1 MRLAALFVSVSAA
14 LAACTTPTA
23 PEAPP
28 QEAAQATPPPMIVGG
43 YSSSNL
49 SDDGV
54 KAAQAIAVNEIYTR
68 NPTRALVDK
77 VSAETQVVAG
87 LNYRFTIVMTGGAA
101 YRVIVFRNLQG
112 GMSVTSFEKLA

>member
-1 MRLAALFVSVSAA
+1 MRLAMLFVSVGAA
-14 LAACTTPTA
+14 LGACTTSPL

-28 QEAAQATPPPMIVGG
+28 PETAQTTPAPMVVGG
-43 YSSSNL
+43 YGSSNPA
-49 SDDGV
+49 DEGV
-54 KAAQAIAVNEIYTR
+54 KAAQAIAVNELYTR
-68 NPTRALVDK
+68 NPPRALVDK

>member
-1 MRLAALFVSVSAA
+1 MRVPSALFLFAALG
-14 LAACTTPTA
+14 AC
-23 PEAPP
+23 
-28 QEAAQATPPPMIVGG
+28 ATPPAEQPAHAPVMVGG
-43 YSSSNL
+43 YSAADLNNE
-49 SDDGV
+49 GV
-54 KAAQAIAVNEIYTR
+54 KAAQALAVNEIYTR

-112 GMSVTSFEKLA
+112 GLSVTSFEKLA

>member
-1 MRLAALFVSVSAA
+1 MRLAMLFVSVGAA
-14 LAACTTPTA
+14 LGACTTSPL

-28 QEAAQATPPPMIVGG
+28 PEAAQATPPPMIVGG
-43 YSSSNL
+43 YGASNL
-49 SDDGV
+49 ADEGV
-54 KAAQAIAVNEIYTR
+54 FFFNDTATTEIYTR